1 MSSSG
6 SDYRFIEA
14 IGEGSQS
21 SLRLAQVR
29 NSQYCVAIKSLCKG
43 LRNENLERRYRE
55 ISVMSKASNPFVVS
69 FYDTFEDADFV
80 HVVMEF
86 CEAGTLAE
94 LRATR
99 LITEDLARVI
109 ITELACAIAH
119 LHDHCS
125 TIHRDIKPENILLD
139 VYGHIRLGDFGFC
152 DLTDS
157 KTPLLRTACGSPAY
171 VAPEVIMR
179 QEYTDKA
186 DIWSFGVVMYFVLFG
201 HLPFEGA
208 NVVECM
214 RNIIS
219 RPLDIPSEAGDDARD
234 LLTKVLEKDW
244 HKRYSAD
251 EVLQHPWIRNGRLY
265 DKIMAVSAPRETIFK
280 NLLANGFAQESGVAH
295 DSVVYKIERD
305 RAITEHLRRELGSLR
320 TALKSLLPLHTKMA
334 MVHRP
339 WHTIFGVK
347 TPAHMETT
355 VTQQP
360 KPQIRC
366 AMVNVRRLGAVSHHR
381 RLANVMTLPR
391 FYRSSGAAHEA
402 VPLLKP
408 KCDL

>member
-1 MSSSG
+1 
-6 SDYRFIEA
+6 
-14 IGEGSQS
+14 
-21 SLRLAQVR
+21 
-29 NSQYCVAIKSLCKG
+29 
-43 LRNENLERRYRE
+43 
-55 ISVMSKASNPFVVS
+55 
-69 FYDTFEDADFV
+69 
-80 HVVMEF
+80 
-86 CEAGTLAE
+86 
-94 LRATR
+94 
-99 LITEDLARVI
+99 
-109 ITELACAIAH
+109 
-119 LHDHCS
+119 
-125 TIHRDIKPENILLD
+125 
-139 VYGHIRLGDFGFC
+139 
-152 DLTDS
+152 
-157 KTPLLRTACGSPAY
+157 
-171 VAPEVIMR
+171 MR